1 MKNGEKQFS
10 FIRARAL
17 LWVALG
23 VCIFIGAWWALAAA
37 ADNSIIFPSPWECFG
52 DLWQTLCSGQFWRSF
67 WGSFLRST
75 IGFAV
80 SVVAAVL
87 FGYLGKVCKPIKLVL
102 APVVGILRSLP
113 TMSVIL
119 LFVLWL
125 GGELTPL
132 MVSGLVIFP
141 TLYGGLDASLCSIPP
156 ELEETAKLYA
166 GKRWYTVTR
175 VYAPLSAKPFVKIM
189 GGGASLSLKL
199 TVAAEVLA
207 QTRNSLGLIMQETK
221 IYFEMGRLV
230 AVTAIT
236 VVASLIIELVFYII
250 YRIIERIF

>member
-1 MKNGEKQFS
+1 MKNREKQFT
-10 FIRARAL
+10 FTKARAL

-23 VCIFIGAWWALAAA
+23 ICIFVGVWWALAAGA
-37 ADNSIIFPSPWECFG
+37 NNSLIFPTPWECLG
-52 DLWQTLCSGQFWRSF
+52 DLWQTLGSKLFWRSF
-67 WGSFLRST
+67 GGSFLRST
-75 IGFAV
+75 LGFTA
-80 SVVAAVL
+80 SVVAAVI
-87 FGYLGKVCKPIKLVL
+87 FGYLGKVCKPVKLTL

-119 LFVLWL
+119 LLVLWL
-125 GGELTPL
+125 DELTPL
-132 MVSGLVIFP
+132 IVSGLVIFP

-166 GKRWYTVTR
+166 GKRWYVVTR
-175 VYAPLSAKPFVKIM
+175 VYAPMSAKPFIKIM

-207 QTRNSLGLIMQETK
+207 QTRDSLGLIMQQTK
-221 IYFEMGRLV
+221 VFFQMGRLV

-236 VVASLIIELVFYII
+236 VAASLIIELVFYII
-250 YRIIERIF
+250 YKVLERVF